1 MKRMKDKSWLS
12 KKSFPSDQSSSV
24 AAEAAE
30 SRSSALISTNILC
43 ERKFSMKKM
52 DDFFLEKWVLIQLAA
67 MLDKLRQVN
76 DDGEEFF

>member
-43 ERKFSMKKM
+43 ERKFSMKSVCQLGIRM
-52 DDFFLEKWVLIQLAA
+52 VTSTIFLLMPTTDLNSQ
-67 MLDKLRQVN
+67 RTP
-76 DDGEEFF
+76 

>member
-12 KKSFPSDQSSSV
+12 KKSFPSDQSSSF

-52 DDFFLEKWVLIQLAA
+52 DDFLEKWVLIQLAA